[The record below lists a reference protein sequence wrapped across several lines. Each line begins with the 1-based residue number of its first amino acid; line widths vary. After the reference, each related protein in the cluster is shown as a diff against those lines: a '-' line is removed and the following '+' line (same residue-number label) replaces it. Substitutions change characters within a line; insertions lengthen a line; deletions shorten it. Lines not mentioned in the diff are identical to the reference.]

1 MTTTTELEEL
11 QKQHEEK
18 ALKTLSTHLIGN
30 LANATGTTTTTE
42 LEALQKQHEE
52 KVLKIK
58 ELKKQIESTK
68 VSLEE
73 EEKKNAKES
82 GFSIACV
89 RHTIS

>member
-1 MTTTTELEEL
+1 M
-11 QKQHEEK
+11 
-18 ALKTLSTHLIGN
+18 KTLSTHLIGN
-30 LANATGTTTTTE
+30 LANAMGTTTTTE

-52 KVLKIK
+52 KVLKIQ

-73 EEKKNAKES
+73 EEEKNAKES

-89 RHTIS
+89 RHIIS